1 MGADP
6 IYRGELMKHKLVII
20 GGGAAGLVSAITA
33 KDMGY
38 DVAIVEGTDRIG
50 KKILTTGNGRCNISN
65 LEIKKDRYHS
75 EHLGFPNTIL
85 NKYNLE
91 YTENFF
97 KTLGLPIISLD
108 SDKLYP
114 MSLQASSVVDVL
126 KLGLEDRN
134 IPLYTNFNIT
144 KIKKEKNI
152 FTLLSETGEE
162 LKSDKIILST
172 GGMSAPKTGSK
183 GGGYKL
189 AKQLGHSITELQPS
203 LVQLKLNYP
212 HLKSLSGIKFDGTVD
227 IFVDDVQNKSEF
239 GEILFTDY
247 GISGIP
253 IFQISRIA
261 TFGLSKRK
269 NVNLKIDLMPNL
281 SKNSLQ
287 EFLENHFGLFS
298 YRSIHD
304 AFIGVINKKLIPT
317 LLKESGIKNIHMPV
331 YELGYKEK
339 TKLFNNL
346 KQWQFEVSGHNSF
359 NNAQVTAG
367 GINTLEVDDITLES
381 KITPNL
387 YFAGEVLDVDGDCGG
402 FNLQWAWS
410 SGFAA
415 AISACSK

>member
-1 MGADP
+1 
-6 IYRGELMKHKLVII
+6 MKHKLVII
-20 GGGAAGLVSAITA
+20 GGGASGLAAAITA
-33 KDMGY
+33 KDMGS
-38 DVAIVEGTDRIG
+38 DVAILEGTDRIG

-65 LEIKKDRYHS
+65 LNIKKDRYHS
-75 EHLGFPNTIL
+75 ENSGFPNKIL
-85 NKYNLE
+85 TKYDLE

-97 KTLGLPIISLD
+97 KALGLPIISLGD
-108 SDKLYP
+108 NKLYP
-114 MSLQASSVVDVL
+114 MSLQASSVVDIL
-126 KLGLEDRN
+126 KLALEDRN
-134 IPLYTNFNIT
+134 IPLYTNFST
-144 KIKKEKNI
+144 VKIKKEKKHFKI
-152 FTLLSETGEE
+152 LSETNEE
-162 LKSDKIILST
+162 ILCEKVILST

-212 HLKSLSGIKFDGTVD
+212 HLKALSGIKFDGTVD
-227 IFVDDVQNKSEF
+227 IFVDGVNKKSEF

-261 TFGLSKRK
+261 SFGLSKGK
-269 NVNLKIDLMPNL
+269 NVEIKLDLIPNL
-281 SKNSLQ
+281 TTNDLK

-298 YRSIHD
+298 YRSVHD
-304 AFIGVINKKLIPT
+304 SFIGVINKKLIPT
-317 LLKESGIKNIHMPV
+317 LLKESSIKNIHVPV
-331 YELGYKEK
+331 YELNYKEK
-339 TKLFNNL
+339 SQLFNNL
-346 KQWQFEVSGHNSF
+346 KEWRFEVSGHNSF

-367 GINTLEVDDITLES
+367 GVNTLEVDENTLES
-381 KITPNL
+381 KIVPNL
-387 YFAGEVLDVDGDCGG
+387 YLAGEVLDVDGDCGG

>member
-1 MGADP
+1 MN
-6 IYRGELMKHKLVII
+6 HKLIII
-20 GGGAAGLVSAITA
+20 GGGAAGLVAGITA

-65 LEIKKDRYHS
+65 LKIKDDRYHS
-75 EHLGFPNTIL
+75 ENSDFSNKIL
-85 NKYNLE
+85 NKYDLE

-97 KTLGLPIISLD
+97 KALGLPIISLD

-126 KLGLEDRN
+126 KLAIEDRN
-134 IPLYTNFNIT
+134 IPLHTNFNIT
-144 KIKKEKNI
+144 KVKKEKNAFI
-152 FTLLSETGEE
+152 LLSETGEE
-162 LKSDKIILST
+162 LKCEKVILCT

-183 GGGYKL
+183 GIGYKL

-203 LVQLKLNYP
+203 LVQLKLTYP
-212 HLKSLSGIKFDGTVD
+212 HLKALSGIKFDGTVD
-227 IFVDDVQNKSEF
+227 IFVDDVQKKSEF

-261 TFGLSKRK
+261 SFALSKGK
-269 NVNLKIDLMPNL
+269 KVTLKIDLLPNL
-281 SKNSLQ
+281 STDALKD
-287 EFLENHFGLFS
+287 FLENHFGLFS

-317 LLKESGIKNIHMPV
+317 LLKECEIKNIHGPV
-331 YELGYKEK
+331 YELDYKEK
-339 TKLFNNL
+339 SQLFKNL
-346 KQWQFEVSGHNSF
+346 KQWEFHVSGHNSF

-367 GINTLEVDDITLES
+367 GINTLEVCDTTLES
-381 KITPNL
+381 KITTNL

-415 AISACSK
+415 AIAACSK

>member
-1 MGADP
+1 
-6 IYRGELMKHKLVII
+6 MKHKLVVI
-20 GGGAAGLVSAITA
+20 GGGASGLVAAITA

-65 LEIKKDRYHS
+65 LKIKEDRYHS
-75 EHLGFPNTIL
+75 ENLGFPNKIL
-85 NKYNLE
+85 NKYTLE

-97 KTLGLPIISLD
+97 KALGLPIVSLD
-108 SDKLYP
+108 SNKLYP
-114 MSLQASSVVDVL
+114 MSLQASSVVDIL
-126 KLGLEDRN
+126 KLALEDRN
-134 IPLYTNFNIT
+134 IPLYVNFNVT
-144 KIKKEKNI
+144 KIKKEKGSFI
-152 FTLLSETGEE
+152 LLSETCEE
-162 LKSDKIILST
+162 IQCEKVILST
-172 GGMSAPKTGSK
+172 GGISAPKTGSK
-183 GGGYKL
+183 GVGHKL
-189 AKQLGHSITELQPS
+189 AKQLGHSVTELQPS

-212 HLKSLSGIKFDGTVD
+212 HLKALSGIKFDGTVD
-227 IFVDDVQNKSEF
+227 IFVDDVNKKSVF

-261 TFGLSKRK
+261 SFALSKGK
-269 NVNLKIDLMPNL
+269 NVALNVDLLPNL
-281 SKNSLQ
+281 STEDLK
-287 EFLENHFGLFS
+287 EFLENHLAMFS

-317 LLKESGIKNIHMPV
+317 LLKESRIKNIHMPV

-339 TKLFNNL
+339 SQLFNNL
-346 KQWQFEVSGHNSF
+346 KQWRFEVSGHNSF

-367 GINTLEVDDITLES
+367 GINTLEVDENTLES
-381 KITPNL
+381 KLVSNL

-410 SGFAA
+410 SGFAS